1 MYVVACV
8 LGNEHSAFH
17 RLLTMCLRKEK
28 EKGSILGETDQG
40 FGEADLPE
48 HLIARNRPFPRC
60 VEENV
65 SLLL

>member
-1 MYVVACV
+1 
-8 LGNEHSAFH
+8 
-17 RLLTMCLRKEK
+17 MCLRKEK

-65 SLLL
+65 SNGTAGLECRVVDG